1 MEYTTTLVAG
11 LFEASRSNP
20 LNNPNFDWTNAD
32 SVEAI
37 FGDQYG
43 TASGVNVTPQKA
55 LMCPPFWQA
64 IALISGDVG
73 ATPFAPYRRN
83 QDTRRKY
90 WVEAY
95 DHWTYSLVAVQANDY
110 ESAGEYWERKTAE
123 ALLWGK
129 SFGLIWRDAS
139 GRPSELLHLLPDR
152 TTEAMINGAP
162 YVISEIDGRERVFA
176 PEDVLVIRGPNPLGG
191 EMPTFYWMAR
201 ETIGTALAA
210 NNFQAKFFKN
220 GARVGGILEL
230 PANMPKPTMQQTEEG
245 FRKQYDGSEAFK
257 TVVLRDGAK
266 FHASQ
271 VAPKDVQIVETSE
284 RQARDIARFF
294 NLPPSMLG
302 IEGSSSYNSKSEDST
317 GYATHCL
324 RRWMN
329 TIAGQCRLKLL
340 AQRDRATIRYQHDTD
355 DLFRMDLQSR
365 MQAYSTGIAA
375 KVLSPNDAA
384 TEEGYPPHDGGDV
397 YENPN
402 TSTPNAPAADAK
414 PVEPPAPTRSSWQS
428 SSVRELFRLTLQ
440 ARHKAKNPRAYDEW
454 TQTNKTD
461 DAQLSAVVG
470 ELSEVVNTAT
480 PAELPARVD
489 AICVRWECEATG
501 DGASNAEGD

>member
-1 MEYTTTLVAG
+1 MQYTTTLVAG
-11 LFEASRSNP
+11 LFEQTRSNP
-20 LNNPNFDWTNAD
+20 LNNPNFDWTNAE
-32 SVEAI
+32 SVEAV
-37 FGDQYG
+37 FGDQYS
-43 TASGVNVTPQKA
+43 TSAGVNVTAQKA

-64 IALISGDVG
+64 VALISGDIG

-83 QDTRRKY
+83 RDARRKY
-90 WVEAY
+90 WLEAD

-110 ESAGEYWERKTAE
+110 EPAGEYWERLTAE
-123 ALLWGK
+123 ALLWQR
-129 SFGLIWRDAS
+129 SYGLIWRDDA

-152 TTEAMINGAP
+152 TDEEVINGVP
-162 YVISEIDGRERVFA
+162 YVVSEIGGKLKVFA
-176 PEDVLVIRGPNPLGG
+176 PEDVLVIAGINPLGG
-191 EMPTFYWMAR
+191 KMPTFYWQAR

-230 PANMPKPTMQQTEEG
+230 PRDMPKPIMQQTEEG
-245 FRKQYDGSEAFK
+245 FRKQYDSDDSFK

-266 FHASQ
+266 FHAAQ
-271 VAPKDVQIVETSE
+271 VAPKDVQVIETSE

-302 IEGSSSYNSKSEDST
+302 IEGTSSYNSKSEDST

-340 AQRDRATIRYQHDTD
+340 AQRDRATIRFQHDTD

-384 TEEGYPPHDGGDV
+384 TEEGYPPHDGGDE
-397 YENPN
+397 YANPN
-402 TSTPNAPAADAK
+402 TSSGASPAPPSEPAA
-414 PVEPPAPTRSSWQS
+414 PPTRASWPAS
-428 SSVRELFRLTLQ
+428 AVRELFRVTIA

-454 TQTNKTD
+454 TQTAKAE
-461 DAQLSAVVG
+461 DARLSAVVG
-470 ELSEVVNTAT
+470 ELAQVVNTAT

-489 AICVRWECEATG
+489 AICIRWENEATG
-501 DGASNAEGD
+501 DGK